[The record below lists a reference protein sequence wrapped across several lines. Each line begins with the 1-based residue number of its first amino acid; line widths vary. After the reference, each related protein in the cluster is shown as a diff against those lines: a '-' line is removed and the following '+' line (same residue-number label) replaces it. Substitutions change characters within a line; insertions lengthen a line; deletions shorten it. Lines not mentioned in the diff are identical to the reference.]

1 MNRYTTFPTRT
12 PLHVWT
18 IALLILLCTACNG
31 PQPEDL
37 TAPGVSLEL
46 ARYRKTRYQNIRYD
60 LHFNLPGN
68 RADKVT
74 GKARITFTLDKPDA
88 LIADFRGD
96 TSQIHSVVLNGQ
108 QTPYSLTDEHIV
120 IPRSALRK
128 GENTLD
134 VSFTA
139 DDQSLNRRDDFLY
152 TLLVPDRARTLF
164 PCFDQPDLKAR
175 FTLSL
180 ELPAEWKA
188 IANGATARTDT
199 LNTASGPTAGTET
212 SGSGPA
218 RTAARAGSQ
227 MAAGAETTGARKRI
241 SFHETEP
248 IPTYLFSFVGGRFER
263 VTENRNGR
271 SISLYHRETD
281 PQKTAQCPEIL
292 GQVFHALDWLETY
305 TGVPYPFAKY
315 DLIVIPGFQY
325 GGMEHM
331 GATLYADRSMFL
343 ENNATTENRMARGS
357 LIAHETAHMWFG
369 DYVTMQWFDDV
380 WTKEVFAN
388 FFAAMIVREQFP
400 QIDHRLNFIRSNVPG
415 AYGEDRTAG
424 STAIRQQL
432 PNLSDAGLLYS
443 QIIYSK
449 SPVVME
455 MLFTKLGPEKFRD
468 GIREYLADHRYG
480 NATWDDLIAVL
491 DSRCDE
497 DLAAWSR
504 VWVDEK
510 GMPTIDMTRHE
521 NRLRIMQSDPF
532 GRRLA
537 WNQPLQLL
545 AFGDGNA
552 TDTLQCLLDGPETE
566 LVLPAGTRCVLP
578 NADGRSYGYF
588 RLDSVTS
595 EYLMKR
601 LTGLPD
607 DVARLSALITL
618 NENLLGGT
626 IAPQR
631 FLRAMIAYLPQERN
645 QQLFTQ
651 ALTYIRGCFGLYYD
665 ETASPELEGAL
676 WEIAQND
683 PDRQRRIMATQAWCG
698 IARSPQA
705 INTLYELWDDERL
718 ANRMLLGENDLTNL
732 SYTLALRFPDRAAA
746 IIARQ
751 GARITNPDR
760 QKQYAYIAPAVSPS
774 ASVRDSVFRSLLDPA
789 NRSIEPWACTALS
802 LLNHPVH
809 GARSAAYIR
818 PGLEELQEIQR
829 TGDIFFPRKWTA
841 ALLGSQHSEAAATAV
856 DAFIADHPGYPPLLG
871 SKILQQADLLFR
883 LWNRNAQNRPTSDHT
898 SE

>member
-1 MNRYTTFPTRT
+1 
-12 PLHVWT
+12 
-18 IALLILLCTACNG
+18 
-31 PQPEDL
+31 
-37 TAPGVSLEL
+37 
-46 ARYRKTRYQNIRYD
+46 
-60 LHFNLPGN
+60 
-68 RADKVT
+68 
-74 GKARITFTLDKPDA
+74 
-88 LIADFRGD
+88 
-96 TSQIHSVVLNGQ
+96 
-108 QTPYSLTDEHIV
+108 
-120 IPRSALRK
+120 
-128 GENTLD
+128 
-134 VSFTA
+134 
-139 DDQSLNRRDDFLY
+139 
-152 TLLVPDRARTLF
+152 
-164 PCFDQPDLKAR
+164 
-175 FTLSL
+175 
-180 ELPAEWKA
+180 
-188 IANGATARTDT
+188 
-199 LNTASGPTAGTET
+199 
-212 SGSGPA
+212 
-218 RTAARAGSQ
+218 
-227 MAAGAETTGARKRI
+227 MAAGTETTGARKRI

-281 PQKTAQCPEIL
+281 LQKTAQCPEIL

-566 LVLPAGTRCVLP
+566 LVLPAGTRWRAAQCGRTLLRLLP
-578 NADGRSYGYF
+578 AG
-588 RLDSVTS
+588 
-595 EYLMKR
+595 
-601 LTGLPD
+601 
-607 DVARLSALITL
+607 
-618 NENLLGGT
+618 
-626 IAPQR
+626 QR
-631 FLRAMIAYLPQERN
+631 HIGIP
-645 QQLFTQ
+645 
-651 ALTYIRGCFGLYYD
+651 D
-665 ETASPELEGAL
+665 ET
-676 WEIAQND
+676 
-683 PDRQRRIMATQAWCG
+683 PDRLARRRGPALCTDYAERKPAQGHDCPATVSPGDDRLPSAGTQPTTVHTSAHLHPGLFRPILRRNGLSRTGRCFMGDRAKRSRPPAAHHGNPGLVRYRPQPAGDKHALRIMG
-698 IARSPQA
+698 R
-705 INTLYELWDDERL
+705 
-718 ANRMLLGENDLTNL
+718 
-732 SYTLALRFPDRAAA
+732 
-746 IIARQ
+746 
-751 GARITNPDR
+751 
-760 QKQYAYIAPAVSPS
+760 
-774 ASVRDSVFRSLLDPA
+774 
-789 NRSIEPWACTALS
+789 
-802 LLNHPVH
+802 
-809 GARSAAYIR
+809 
-818 PGLEELQEIQR
+818 
-829 TGDIFFPRKWTA
+829 
-841 ALLGSQHSEAAATAV
+841 
-856 DAFIADHPGYPPLLG
+856 
-871 SKILQQADLLFR
+871 
-883 LWNRNAQNRPTSDHT
+883 
-898 SE
+898 

>member
-1 MNRYTTFPTRT
+1 
-12 PLHVWT
+12 
-18 IALLILLCTACNG
+18 
-31 PQPEDL
+31 
-37 TAPGVSLEL
+37 
-46 ARYRKTRYQNIRYD
+46 
-60 LHFNLPGN
+60 
-68 RADKVT
+68 
-74 GKARITFTLDKPDA
+74 
-88 LIADFRGD
+88 
-96 TSQIHSVVLNGQ
+96 
-108 QTPYSLTDEHIV
+108 
-120 IPRSALRK
+120 
-128 GENTLD
+128 
-134 VSFTA
+134 
-139 DDQSLNRRDDFLY
+139 
-152 TLLVPDRARTLF
+152 
-164 PCFDQPDLKAR
+164 
-175 FTLSL
+175 
-180 ELPAEWKA
+180 
-188 IANGATARTDT
+188 
-199 LNTASGPTAGTET
+199 
-212 SGSGPA
+212 
-218 RTAARAGSQ
+218 
-227 MAAGAETTGARKRI
+227 
-241 SFHETEP
+241 
-248 IPTYLFSFVGGRFER
+248 
-263 VTENRNGR
+263 
-271 SISLYHRETD
+271 
-281 PQKTAQCPEIL
+281 
-292 GQVFHALDWLETY
+292 
-305 TGVPYPFAKY
+305 
-315 DLIVIPGFQY
+315 
-325 GGMEHM
+325 MEHA

-432 PNLSDAGLLYS
+432 PNLSDAGLLHS

-504 VWVDEK
+504 IWVDEK

-566 LVLPAGTRCVLP
+566 LVLPAGTCCVLP

-683 PDRQRRIMATQAWCG
+683 PDRQRR
-698 IARSPQA
+698 RS
-705 INTLYELWDDERL
+705 N
-718 ANRMLLGENDLTNL
+718 
-732 SYTLALRFPDRAAA
+732 
-746 IIARQ
+746 
-751 GARITNPDR
+751 
-760 QKQYAYIAPAVSPS
+760 
-774 ASVRDSVFRSLLDPA
+774 
-789 NRSIEPWACTALS
+789 
-802 LLNHPVH
+802 
-809 GARSAAYIR
+809 
-818 PGLEELQEIQR
+818 PGLVRYRPQPA
-829 TGDIFFPRKWTA
+829 GDK
-841 ALLGSQHSEAAATAV
+841 H
-856 DAFIADHPGYPPLLG
+856 AFTNYGTMNG
-871 SKILQQADLLFR
+871 
-883 LWNRNAQNRPTSDHT
+883 
-898 SE
+898 